1 MLLSKSYSKTKHSL
15 KHKNIW
21 PPPSFSID
29 SVDLGVGGNDL
40 ESLCLSLSGLS
51 FFPEEAA
58 ASHAGHGALKRRGA
72 ISSALLLLIGGK
84 SFPETF

>member
-1 MLLSKSYSKTKHSL
+1 MLLSESYSKTKHSL

-40 ESLCLSLSGLS
+40 ESLCLSLSVS